1 MRWQQQRRVEG
12 WRQQRE
18 EGEEGVG
25 RRQTSGNSDDGEVEH
40 DGGDNNDNEDED
52 NVNIDVVKDDGN
64 DGMTMMRWQQ
74 GRMDY
79 DDAMVVVGQRH
90 AEHSRVPRH
99 PSKATIN
106 LCRQFG

>member
-1 MRWQQQRRVEG
+1 MMM
-12 WRQQRE
+12 
-18 EGEEGVG
+18 
-25 RRQTSGNSDDGEVEH
+25 TSASVDDDGDSDDKDANNNDGSDGNSNNGEVEH

-52 NVNIDVVKDDGN
+52 NFNIDVVKDDGD

-79 DDAMVVVGQRH
+79 DDAMVMVGQRH
-90 AEHSRVPRH
+90 AEHLRAPRH